1 MFCSACFALLSR
13 RELGMFARSMSRFS
27 AARLAVMCLGTLLL
41 HASPLLAQP
50 APGIGTAQPG
60 ETPPAD
66 QQQGLVLFSSNP
78 EANKDPVE
86 DKVVEETTTSPTA
99 QGARIVGPFVA
110 GSTDIEMGSGTFVIN
125 ESSRNEY
132 IAWNLGLVPGYQFA
146 DRTRIQ
152 LSFGVSQE
160 LTQNDGDSVPHQLLL
175 SDLRL
180 SLSRP
185 LYRWDS
191 TKTQIS
197 GDIGVVAPT
206 SLRSRFEGLYT
217 AALASLSLQQPVGD
231 FFFSFRTAFRKNFHR
246 YTTPILSEEDIQTDQ
261 ANGLKTELAR
271 QGGSERVQA
280 GIAVGM
286 QNNVSHTW
294 SNQLLAAY
302 SFSDEVTLSVMYALA
317 HGWGY
322 ESYANDELTAAGAQ
336 SGSRRGDAST
346 GDISLS
352 YQAKDN
358 LELATGVRTLTSPR
372 TADDQSLRFPFYEFN
387 NADLNLS
394 VFYVSATLT
403 EKIPL

>member
-1 MFCSACFALLSR
+1 MSVLSATKLSVFTG
-13 RELGMFARSMSRFS
+13 LS
-27 AARLAVMCLGTLLL
+27 AAACMSVVLLCST
-41 HASPLLAQP
+41 AALAQP

-60 ETPPAD
+60 EQPPGE
-66 QQQGLVLFSSNP
+66 QQSGVVLFSSSP
-78 EANKDPVE
+78 EAKEDPTQ
-86 DKVVEETTTSPTA
+86 DKVADDTTQAPTA
-99 QGARIVGPFVA
+99 QGSRIVGPFVA

-152 LSFGVSQE
+152 LSLGVSQE

-180 SLSRP
+180 GVSRP

-191 TKTQIS
+191 TKTQIT
-197 GDIGVVAPT
+197 GEFGVVAPT
-206 SLRSRFEGLYT
+206 SLRSRFEHLYT
-217 AALASLSLQQPVGD
+217 AASASLSLQQPVDD
-231 FFFSFRTAFRKNFHR
+231 FYFSFRTAFRKNFHR
-246 YTTPILSEEDIQTDQ
+246 YSTPILTEEDIETDE

-271 QGGSERVQA
+271 QGGNERVQA

-302 SFSDEVTLSVMYALA
+302 SFTDKLTLSVLYALA

-336 SGSRRGDAST
+336 AGSRRGDAST
-346 GDISLS
+346 ADLSLS

-358 LELATGVRTLTSPR
+358 FEIAGGVRTLTSPR
-372 TADDQSLRFPFYEFN
+372 TADDKALRFPFYEFN
-387 NADLNLS
+387 NAELNLS
-394 VFYVSATLT
+394 VFYISATLT